1 MSLRIA
7 ILLTNNDDSAF
18 AQAFPNDGQKVANLL
33 RPLRPHWQFSVVRVI
48 DGELPASAD
57 AFDGYVI
64 TGSPASVNDDRLPW
78 VPRLLDFIRQL
89 HAGRHRTI
97 GLCFGHQAIARALG
111 GQVQRNPQGWCLGL
125 HATQWVAPLPGTTPW
140 MAPPRAHTTLLAAHN
155 EQVTQLP
162 PGAQGLSRSDFC
174 PHGAFSLGS
183 HIVTTQYHPEMSPL
197 FMHALLKHLY
207 AWATHPHTQA
217 AAAAARLSLATLHA
231 AHDSLAG
238 IDPLQAEPLADAQV
252 FAQWM
257 VQFLEPAT

>member
-1 MSLRIA
+1 MSPRIA

-18 AQAFPNDGQKVANLL
+18 ARAFPDDGHKVVNLL
-33 RPLRPHWQFSVVRVI
+33 QPLRPHWRFSVVRVI

-64 TGSPASVNDDRLPW
+64 TGSPASVNDDSLPW

-89 HAGRHRTI
+89 HGQRSCTI

-125 HATQWVAPLPGTTPW
+125 HATRWPWPLPW
-140 MAPPRAHTTLLAAHN
+140 MTPPRASTMLLAAHN

-162 PGAQGLSRSDFC
+162 PGAERRSGSAFC
-174 PHGAFSLGS
+174 LYGSFSLGN

-197 FMHALLKHLY
+197 FMHALLQHLQT
-207 AWATHPHTQA
+207 WLTHPRSQAQA
-217 AAAAARLSLATLHA
+217 AAAGLDLATLRA
-231 AHDSLAG
+231 AHDSLVG
-238 IDPLQAEPLADAQV
+238 IDPLQATPLADAQV

-257 VQFLEPAT
+257 VQFLEPAR